1 MSAFEEDRTMQ
12 DELRSA
18 ALEAERR
25 VTALEAL
32 LAQRDADITQLKQV
46 TSRGSTVLRLNI
58 FWRVGG
64 VSGFHYRK
72 YVSDRS
78 RGVVFFSQMIGF
90 SSQSPCLYTDFYPKY
105 RFSQSWIFPSLSIF
119 PRCANCVAFPI
130 ASLFMYVQFSR
141 LAHWLASMT
150 MIF

>member
-1 MSAFEEDRTMQ
+1 MQ

-58 FWRVGG
+58 FWGVG
-64 VSGFHYRK
+64 VCQ
-72 YVSDRS
+72 
-78 RGVVFFSQMIGF
+78 VFIIVNMLVTDPEGLSFS
-90 SSQSPCLYTDFYPKY
+90 LK
-105 RFSQSWIFPSLSIF
+105 
-119 PRCANCVAFPI
+119 
-130 ASLFMYVQFSR
+130 
-141 LAHWLASMT
+141 
-150 MIF
+150 